1 MPTEISDFS
10 FLRAAIALPILA
22 WVISTVVVWLSIRYA
37 HARRLIDQPGQR
49 RSHTSP
55 TPRGGGIG
63 IVIAVLLCFCAPMF
77 FSTQE
82 SIRIF
87 GVSVAIALVMVAA
100 VGWIDDHRPLSAR
113 VRVVVHFLAA
123 LILLGLPLLFMPKA
137 ALPAG
142 AFDVT
147 FVPLAAC
154 FIAIL
159 ATLIVW
165 SINLHNFMDGIN
177 GLLAC
182 QAIFVFVALALAC
195 ANAGNSAGA
204 TQLFALAAA
213 TLGFLPFNFPRA
225 RIFMGDVGSGAL
237 GLLIAIALGL
247 ALDIGHPAL
256 FTGIIACSGFITDAT
271 CTLLSRMLRGRR
283 WYSAH
288 REHLYQ
294 WMTRSGMSHIRVVA
308 WYMAWNLCVIAP
320 VLWWI
325 NRLPVFTHGYI
336 NSIDNVGA
344 AVLIETSDPAA
355 LSPLSNPGYI
365 EAAVVYALAIVL
377 WIFGKR
383 WCLHRM
389 KSSQHSHAAA

>member
-113 VRVVVHFLAA
+113 VRIVVHFLAA
-123 LILLGLPLLFMPKA
+123 IILLALPILFMPKT
-137 ALPAG
+137 ALAG
-142 AFDVT
+142 GTPTWSEILIVICF
-147 FVPLAAC
+147 LAVV
-154 FIAIL
+154 

-182 QAIFVFVALALAC
+182 QAIFVFVVLALAC
-195 ANAGNSAGA
+195 GNAGNSAA
-204 TQLFALAAA
+204 TWQLFVLAAA

-237 GLLIAIALGL
+237 GLLIALAVGL
-247 ALDIGHPAL
+247 ASGSLRPAL
-256 FTGIIACSGFITDAT
+256 LTGIIACSGFITDAT

-294 WMTRSGMSHIRVVA
+294 WMTRSGMSHARVVA
-308 WYMAWNLCVIAP
+308 WYMAWNLCVVAP

-325 NRLPVFTHGYI
+325 NRMPVV
-336 NSIDNVGA
+336 SNVYADVPAGLGTSND
-344 AVLIETSDPAA
+344 AVILSRLNDP
-355 LSPLSNPGYI
+355 GHI
-365 EAAVVYALAIVL
+365 EATIVYALAIAL

-383 WCLHRM
+383 WCLHKM
-389 KSSQHSHAAA
+389 KSSQHRHAAA